1 MTLRLP
7 KMSSTQL
14 RSVSNGA
21 AGSALV
27 LPRPAYLTVTNM
39 FAALRL
45 LPMSNR
51 EKDAEV
57 RVVRHENAVLRRQLK
72 IQVRHEPSDW
82 LWFAALST
90 LIPRHRWS
98 RVFPVIPG
106 TPPAWHR
113 QLTAAK

>member
-1 MTLRLP
+1 M
-7 KMSSTQL
+7 
-14 RSVSNGA
+14 
-21 AGSALV
+21 
-27 LPRPAYLTVTNM
+27 LPRPAYLTVTNI

-45 LPMSNR
+45 LPTSNR

-72 IQVRHEPSDW
+72 ARVRYEPSDR

-90 LIPRHRWS
+90 LTPRHRWS
-98 RVFPVIPG
+98 RGFSVTPG